1 MIESLKKL
9 IVPFGLAI
17 NILSSIVIVQI
28 NKYIYVEYGFPNM
41 SLTCI
46 HFILTFLGL
55 LVCNRFK
62 VYEHVQIPIG
72 KMLPMAVTFCG
83 FVVLTNISLQFNAI
97 GTYQCL
103 KTLTIPVVMGITMFF
118 YKQSYS
124 LRVKVST
131 VNSRYHF
138 EFCWVQF

>member
-1 MIESLKKL
+1 MDRLKQL
-9 IVPFGLAI
+9 VVPAGLAI

-28 NKYIYVEYGFPNM
+28 NKYIYVEYGFPNI

-46 HFILTFLGL
+46 HFIITFLGL
-55 LVCNRFK
+55 LVCNRFQ
-62 VYEHVQIPIG
+62 VYQHVEIPIV

-103 KTLTIPVVMGITMFF
+103 KTLTIPVVMLITWFY
-118 YKQSYS
+118 YKQTYS
-124 LRVKVST
+124 LKVKVST
-131 VNSRYHF
+131 VS
-138 EFCWVQF
+138 